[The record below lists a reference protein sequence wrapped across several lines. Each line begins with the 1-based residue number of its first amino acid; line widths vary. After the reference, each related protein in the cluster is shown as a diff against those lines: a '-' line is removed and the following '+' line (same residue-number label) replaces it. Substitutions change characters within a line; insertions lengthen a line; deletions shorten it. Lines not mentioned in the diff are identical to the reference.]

1 MIDILSEHVTVA
13 VDVFVVLFISEKS
26 FAHLVFAFFAGRTRA
41 RNTLVAELI
50 FAERANEE
58 LFV

>member
-1 MIDILSEHVTVA
+1 VVIVA

>member
-1 MIDILSEHVTVA
+1 VVIVA
-13 VDVFVVLFISEKS
+13 VNVCIVLFISEKS

-41 RNTLVAELI
+41 RNALVAELI

-58 LFV
+58 IFF